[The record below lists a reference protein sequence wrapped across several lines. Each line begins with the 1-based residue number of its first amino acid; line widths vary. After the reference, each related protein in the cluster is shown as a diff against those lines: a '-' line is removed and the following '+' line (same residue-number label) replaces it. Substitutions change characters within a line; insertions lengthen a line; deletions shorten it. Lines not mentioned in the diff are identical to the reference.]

1 MGYSED
7 HGKGPVYE
15 DGICVA
21 LIIAGP
27 GVGRARAIDNI
38 MIQSLD
44 LPALILNYMGG
55 AGSFGDGKSSLPLLN
70 TAGSHREYLYTE
82 SVNTNNSVYAV
93 KDASYKLWIKNERGA
108 LYYHV
113 KNLSEDENLL
123 NADLT
128 DEAQTSYDA
137 LKNYISVLND
147 E

>member
-7 HGKGPVYE
+7 HGKGPIYE

-70 TAGSHREYLYTE
+70 TAGSHREYLY
-82 SVNTNNSVYAV
+82 
-93 KDASYKLWIKNERGA
+93 
-108 LYYHV
+108 
-113 KNLSEDENLL
+113 LSL
-123 NADLT
+123 
-128 DEAQTSYDA
+128 
-137 LKNYISVLND
+137 IHI
-147 E
+147 